1 MEARMRRVVGVIVST
16 LVALSLVWPS
26 GNAWGRP
33 NIRASFFGLYPGA
46 VGSRLDNLPSIS
58 GHCGVCHFQFTGGGP
73 RNPYGAAIEAALPG
87 FPNTDAGRQQAIQS
101 IQGSDSDSDG
111 YTNLAEITDLIQY
124 TNTPTFPGLT
134 PSNVSQ
140 VSGVDVNDI
149 LNYLVPATGGD
160 MVPPSVSVSAP
171 NGGESWTGGQS
182 RMITWTATDDVA
194 VTRVDLFYRDAE
206 SLPWTQIAQSVP
218 NTGTFTWF
226 VHNTPSAAARVRV
239 TARDAAGNEGA
250 DQSNNVFSILIR
262 SGGIV
267 ATTLRDFHQPGTQP
281 FGAGSFE
288 ASTQCVTCH
297 GGYNT
302 AVEPGHNFKG
312 TMMAQA
318 ARDPLFFACLAVA
331 EQDAPSSGDLCLRC
345 HTPFGWLLGRSN
357 PTDGSQ
363 LTALDRDGVAC
374 DFCHRV
380 VDPIYKPGISPI
392 EDQAVLSLLPP
403 ADVPAGYFN
412 GQFVV
417 DPNPRKRGPF
427 SDALELHPR
436 LESPLH
442 RSSDFCGTC
451 HDVSNP
457 VFAHTGGADYAPGPL
472 DQPAASFA
480 SSDLMPLER
489 TYSEWKYSGYPA
501 GVYAPDFAGNKPD
514 GTVST
519 CQDCH
524 LRDVSGPGCNDPG
537 APNRPDLPLH
547 DMTGGN
553 SWIPPIVASLYPG
566 ETDPAAL
573 QAGAQRAVS
582 MLQKAAALGMTY
594 AVEGDSFRAL
604 VTVTNRTGHKLPT
617 GYPEGRRM
625 WLHVVA
631 RDVGGQKVFESG
643 AYDAGTGVLSMTP
656 EPIVYEVKL
665 GVSPGLGGAVGIPS
679 GPSFHFTLNDTIVK
693 DNRIPPVGF
702 TNAAYAGFGGA
713 PVDPHFPG
721 PGPRYPDGE
730 NWDVAEYPLPPT
742 AHSVAVRLLYQ
753 TTSKEYVEFLRDVNT
768 TNSAGQ
774 DLYDLWASNGRGA
787 PVEMDRDSIAMT
799 ITSVDDGEQPR
810 IQPKLTVLRNPFDR
824 ALDMRID
831 LSGPTP
837 VTLEVYDVRGRRI
850 AHTDFGMRQSGS
862 RLVWNGRDSR
872 GRDVPTGVYWAVIRA
887 GDRQWSRQIVRI
899 R

>member
-1 MEARMRRVVGVIVST
+1 METRMRRVLGGNVS
-16 LVALSLVWPS
+16 ALLAFSLIWPS
-26 GNAWGRP
+26 GSAWGRP

-46 VGSRLDNLPSIS
+46 VGSRLDNLASIT

-73 RNPYGAAIEAALPG
+73 RNPYGAAVEAALPG

-101 IQGSDSDSDG
+101 IQNSDSDSDG
-111 YTNLAEITDLIQY
+111 YTNLVEITDLIQY

-140 VSGVDVNDI
+140 VSDVDVNDI

-160 MVPPSVSVSAP
+160 MVPPSVTVSAP

-182 RMITWTATDDVA
+182 RMITWTATDNVG

-206 SLPWTQIAQSVP
+206 SLPWTQIAQNVP

-239 TARDAAGNEGA
+239 TARDAAANEGA

-312 TMMAQA
+312 TLMAQA
-318 ARDPLFFACLAVA
+318 ARDPLFYACLAIA

-380 VDPIYKPGISPI
+380 VDPVYKPGISPI

-403 ADVPAGYFN
+403 SDVPAGYFN

-489 TYSEWKYSGYPA
+489 TYSEWKHSGYPA

-514 GTVST
+514 GIVST

-524 LRDVSGPGCNDPG
+524 LRDVSGQGCNDPG
-537 APNRPDLPLH
+537 APNRADLPLH

-553 SWIPPIVASLYPG
+553 SWIPPIVASLYPS

-656 EPIVYEVKL
+656 EPTVYEVKL
-665 GVSPGLGGAVGIPS
+665 GVSPGLAGAVGVPS

-702 TNAAYAGFGGA
+702 TNAAYSS
-713 PVDPHFPG
+713 
-721 PGPRYPDGE
+721 
-730 NWDVAEYPLPPT
+730 L
-742 AHSVAVRLLYQ
+742 
-753 TTSKEYVEFLRDVNT
+753 
-768 TNSAGQ
+768 
-774 DLYDLWASNGRGA
+774 
-787 PVEMDRDSIAMT
+787 
-799 ITSVDDGEQPR
+799 
-810 IQPKLTVLRNPFDR
+810 
-824 ALDMRID
+824 
-831 LSGPTP
+831 
-837 VTLEVYDVRGRRI
+837 
-850 AHTDFGMRQSGS
+850 
-862 RLVWNGRDSR
+862 
-872 GRDVPTGVYWAVIRA
+872 
-887 GDRQWSRQIVRI
+887 
-899 R
+899 